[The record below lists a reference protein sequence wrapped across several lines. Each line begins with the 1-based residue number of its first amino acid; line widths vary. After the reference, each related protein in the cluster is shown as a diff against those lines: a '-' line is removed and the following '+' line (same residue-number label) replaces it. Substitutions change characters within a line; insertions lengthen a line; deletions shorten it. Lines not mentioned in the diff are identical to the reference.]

1 MADAAARS
9 MQYEYKANSNL
20 VLQAD
25 LSLIERRGRDEAT
38 GEVLSLQGHL
48 TGMKMGDKYL
58 RSKPPALEQDDKEK
72 EKKAK
77 RQKTSD
83 KESDINYGKM
93 KNSTLLSEQMD
104 EMAGIIYRPKTT
116 ETRQTYEIL
125 LSFIQA
131 AIGDQPHDILCGA
144 ADEVLICLKD
154 EKLKEKDRKREI
166 FALLGTMADERF
178 ALLSNLGRKIT
189 DYSVDKEGGGNDED
203 MIDEN
208 YGVAVQFD
216 EEDEEEKDVREVKDE
231 SDEDDDN
238 EGVEADFDGT
248 LHGGLNDDDDGFKK
262 SSEALHP
269 RQIDAYWLQRE
280 LNKFYEDPEMS
291 RSKSEE
297 VLEVLKT
304 ASDERDLENKL
315 VLLLGHDKFSII
327 KTVRK
332 HRNMVL
338 YCTLLAMAETVRERK
353 ELENIMKGDEELSE
367 ILSQLSEYDHEDLVQ
382 AERARKAAARKSRV
396 DADLNAIEG
405 EDTMS
410 RFNP

>member
-48 TGMKMGDKYL
+48 SGMKMGDKYL
-58 RSKPPALEQDDKEK
+58 RAKPPGLEPEN

-77 RQKTSD
+77 KQKISD
-83 KESDINYGKM
+83 KESDINYGKNM
-93 KNSTLLSEQMD
+93 KSSNLLSEQMD
-104 EMAGIIYRPKTT
+104 EMAGIFYRPKTT

-154 EKLKEKDRKREI
+154 EKLKEKDRKKEI
-166 FALLGTMADERF
+166 FALLGSMPDERF

-189 DYSVDKEGGGNDED
+189 DYSVDKDGGGDED

-216 EEDEEEKDVREVKDE
+216 EEDEEEKDVREV
-231 SDEDDDN
+231 
-238 EGVEADFDGT
+238 
-248 LHGGLNDDDDGFKK
+248 
-262 SSEALHP
+262 
-269 RQIDAYWLQRE
+269 
-280 LNKFYEDPEMS
+280 
-291 RSKSEE
+291 
-297 VLEVLKT
+297 
-304 ASDERDLENKL
+304 
-315 VLLLGHDKFSII
+315 
-327 KTVRK
+327 
-332 HRNMVL
+332 
-338 YCTLLAMAETVRERK
+338 
-353 ELENIMKGDEELSE
+353 
-367 ILSQLSEYDHEDLVQ
+367 
-382 AERARKAAARKSRV
+382 
-396 DADLNAIEG
+396 
-405 EDTMS
+405 
-410 RFNP
+410 